1 MSKILAIARTT
12 LYELV
17 RSKVLYSVVF
27 FAILLLSLSAF
38 FGTVTIGDRIKV
50 IKDFG
55 LFSLSIFSVAF
66 ATISGATLLAKELSK
81 KTIYNIL
88 AKSVTRSEFLWG
100 KYLGMCA
107 TAFLLALLLSLALLL
122 FLTLFSANFE
132 SEMIQAC
139 LHVLLELL
147 IVCACAIFFS
157 SIVITPTLNGL
168 FTFMLFLAGR
178 SRDYLL
184 TLAHSD
190 LVTAPVSSLLK
201 LVYWLLPPLDIINIG
216 DRAVYGQLTPLSTS
230 GWCLIY
236 SLAYSVILLM
246 LATLFFSRREFN

>member
-12 LYELV
+12 FYELV
-17 RSKVLYSVVF
+17 RSKVLYSVLF
-27 FAILLLSLSAF
+27 FSVLLLSLSAF

-55 LFSLSIFSVAF
+55 LFSLSLFSVAF

-88 AKSVTRSEFLWG
+88 AKSVTRSEFVWG
-100 KYLGMCA
+100 KYIGMCL
-107 TAFLLALLLSLALLL
+107 TALTLALLLSLALLIFLLL
-122 FLTLFSANFE
+122 FDANFE
-132 SEMIQAC
+132 LAMIQAC
-139 LHVLLELL
+139 IHICFELF

-184 TLAHSD
+184 TLANSEG
-190 LVTAPVSSLLK
+190 VIKPVSSLLRFI
-201 LVYWLLPPLDIINIG
+201 YWLLPPLDIVNISNG
-216 DRAVYGQLTPLSTS
+216 AVYGQSIPASMS

-236 SLAYSVILLM
+236 SLAYSAILLL
-246 LATLFFSRREFN
+246 LATTIFSRREFN